1 MIVTSG
7 VVMISKDSGN
17 LTGISILMEPKL
29 VPESL
34 LVTVDFDRPAM
45 SPEGPISCHQMNQF
59 LVTRGTNFLLN

>member
-7 VVMISKDSGN
+7 VVMISKDFGN

-34 LVTVDFDRPAM
+34 LVKQ
-45 SPEGPISCHQMNQF
+45 CHQMDQF
-59 LVTRGTNFLLN
+59 LVTR